1 MQEKIVRYN
10 NVVRTIRQVRQI
22 LILER
27 HSLKS
32 DLDED

>member
-10 NVVRTIRQVRQI
+10 NVVRTIRQGRQI